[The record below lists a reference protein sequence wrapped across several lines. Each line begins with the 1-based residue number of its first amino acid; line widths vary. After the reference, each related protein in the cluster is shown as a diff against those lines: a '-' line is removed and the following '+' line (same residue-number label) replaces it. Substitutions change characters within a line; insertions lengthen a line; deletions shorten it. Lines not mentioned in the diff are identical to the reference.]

1 MTKVFVYF
9 RKKVT
14 KSGHFFT
21 GAIKFAAHGHLC
33 IAFRDGVMAHLSS
46 IYSAIAHAS

>member
-21 GAIKFAAHGHLC
+21 GALKLAAHAHSC
-33 IAFRDGVMAHLSS
+33 SYFRDSVTAHLSS
-46 IYSAIAHAS
+46 IYSVIAHAS